1 MHTRLDAPP
10 ASLQATTRIPRG
22 HERDRKKTRVLPQT
36 NTHDRTKHARAKGL
50 AGGASSPHKATSA
63 KHRYQTHPRRAQAQI
78 HEREATLP
86 ARPQTRPPTAERIY
100 CTQAAHD
107 AATDRASTLKE
118 TPSLSDEGASTPM
131 QAQRTPS
138 GAPKRAARGK
148 CKKAVNASDRGA
160 IAHRRSARTPRRV
173 DADNKSADPA
183 RSAQRH

>member
-1 MHTRLDAPP
+1 MHARLDAPP

-22 HERDRKKTRVLPQT
+22 HEQDRKKTSVLLQSKHMTAQNTRALKDLPVVLLLRIRRRAPNT
-36 NTHDRTKHARAKGL
+36 DTKLTHDAPKLKYMSVRRRC
-50 AGGASSPHKATSA
+50 PHN
-63 KHRYQTHPRRAQAQI
+63 RRRDHQK
-78 HEREATLP
+78 
-86 ARPQTRPPTAERIY
+86 
-100 CTQAAHD
+100 AAHD

-148 CKKAVNASDRGA
+148 CKKAKNASRRGA

-173 DADNKSADPA
+173 DADYKSADPA